1 MLFTQNYHN
10 IINLLTHSQ
19 EICSAVFSSLRHQT
33 VACQA
38 PLSVDSPGKNTGVG
52 CHSLFEG
59 IFLTQGSNLGLPH
72 CRQILYHLSHQGTAI
87 ENQIFFKSHMR
98 SYFLILIFHEKGDI
112 REGLVPARF
121 MFLHKRMPESII
133 SQQSFMA
140 ANQKHSKDP
149 SFPLFLCALNK
160 QEI

>member
-1 MLFTQNYHN
+1 M
-10 IINLLTHSQ
+10 
-19 EICSAVFSSLRHQT
+19 
-33 VACQA
+33 
-38 PLSVDSPGKNTGVG
+38 DSPGKNTRVG
-52 CHSLFEG
+52 CHSLLEG

-72 CRQILYHLSHQGTAI
+72 CRQILYALSHPDRKSDLKKKKK
-87 ENQIFFKSHMR
+87 ENQIFFKSHMQ

-121 MFLHKRMPESII
+121 MFLHKRMPDSVI
-133 SQQSFMA
+133 SQQSFRA